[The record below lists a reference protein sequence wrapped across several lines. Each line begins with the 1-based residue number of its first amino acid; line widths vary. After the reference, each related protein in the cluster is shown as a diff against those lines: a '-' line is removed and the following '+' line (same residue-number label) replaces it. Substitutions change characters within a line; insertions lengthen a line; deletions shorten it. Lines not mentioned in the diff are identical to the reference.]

1 MENLANNE
9 RAIVQKVVRREGME
23 EMAGPNRKNIA

>member
-9 RAIVQKVVRREGME
+9 RAIVQKVVRGEGME
-23 EMAGPNRKNIA
+23 EMAGPNRKNIS